1 MNPILCPVRNNLA
14 LNREAVRTFLAQDIG
29 NVEVL
34 IIDNDSQ
41 DGTAQW
47 LWSQP
52 VQTVTFRPG
61 KSVAA
66 SWNFGLR
73 HFFGNLRAE
82 YVLVVNNDVEL
93 RPDTYRHLVNDGG
106 LFVTAVGTRDRAKI
120 APITLAQVPG
130 TLHSIHQPPDPA
142 RKRHHPD
149 FSTYLIRREC
159 WERVGPFD
167 ECFVGGYCEDASY
180 DARMYRAGIKAY
192 CLDLPF
198 LHYGAQ
204 TLANADQ
211 VEAAAIRYN
220 ADKNRK
226 LFKEMYGVE
235 VGSAGY
241 YSLFGDWKNGPPS
254 AEVAEV
260 PQAASPRDS

>member
-1 MNPILCPVRNNLA
+1 MNPILCPVRNCLPFT
-14 LNREAVRTFLAQDIG
+14 REAVRTFLAQDIG

-34 IIDNDSQ
+34 VIDNDSQ

-73 HFFGNLRAE
+73 HFFGKGAE
-82 YVLVVNNDVEL
+82 YVLVPNNDVEL
-93 RPDTYRHLVNDGG
+93 RPDTYRHLVADGG
-106 LFVTAVGTRDRAKI
+106 NFVTAVGTRDREKI
-120 APITLAQVPG
+120 SPRRTVIYPNDDMLSPKTIEVYD
-130 TLHSIHQPPDPA
+130 PPNPD
-142 RKRHHPD
+142 RKRPHGD
-149 FSTYLIRREC
+149 FSCFLIRREC
-159 WERVGPFD
+159 WERTGPFD
-167 ECFVGGYCEDASY
+167 ECFAGGYCEDASY
-180 DARMYRAGIKAY
+180 DVRMYRAGIKAY

-220 ADKNRK
+220 ADKNRA

-235 VGSAGY
+235 VGSAAY

-254 AEVAEV
+254 E
-260 PQAASPRDS
+260 DKL